1 MKFRS
6 KLALAT
12 LVCFALLSTTAA
24 YGAVIEEVVI
34 FGDFDNNGNI
44 IPCDVF
50 TPADDIVGIWF
61 NLSDVSPGDNIIIEW
76 WPPSGELYKVHNW
89 TAPSWVQY
97 NSDWD
102 MWEDIEIMGD
112 PAENMPGV
120 WAADITV
127 NGTWYGHAVF
137 EIVDESTPSGPG
149 TPEDVPSNVMAITDL
164 QTPGTYNSGENVSV
178 SVTLEYNFDQST
190 DIAPSVWN
198 NKTQTF
204 VATVEDTVSGVGSK
218 TYDLEFVADEKGTD
232 YYLVAYYVD
241 GQDIVYTDEVGI
253 VAFKLE
259 DTDVG
264 TGIEIP
270 SLEDL
275 GLPTDIDIDEIK
287 NQITDYVGQLR
298 DLIPDDLSDIEDE
311 VRERT
316 GIPGFPLEA
325 LVLGASALVYALR
338 RRD

>member
-1 MKFRS
+1 
-6 KLALAT
+6 
-12 LVCFALLSTTAA
+12 
-24 YGAVIEEVVI
+24 
-34 FGDFDNNGNI
+34 
-44 IPCDVF
+44 
-50 TPADDIVGIWF
+50 
-61 NLSDVSPGDNIIIEW
+61 
-76 WPPSGELYKVHNW
+76 
-89 TAPSWVQY
+89 
-97 NSDWD
+97 
-102 MWEDIEIMGD
+102 MGD

-127 NGTWYGHAVF
+127 NGTWWGHAAF
-137 EIVDESTPSGPG
+137 EIVDEGTPSGPG
-149 TPEDVPSNVMAITDL
+149 TPGDVPSNVMAITDL

-178 SVTLEYNFDQST
+178 SVTVGYNFDQST

-218 TYDLEFVADEKGTD
+218 TYDLEFVADEQGTD
-232 YYLVAYYVD
+232 YYMVAYYVD
-241 GQDIVYTDEVGI
+241 GQDIVFTDEVGI
-253 VAFKLE
+253 VAFRLE

-316 GIPGFPLEA
+316 GIPGYPLEA

-338 RRD
+338 RKD